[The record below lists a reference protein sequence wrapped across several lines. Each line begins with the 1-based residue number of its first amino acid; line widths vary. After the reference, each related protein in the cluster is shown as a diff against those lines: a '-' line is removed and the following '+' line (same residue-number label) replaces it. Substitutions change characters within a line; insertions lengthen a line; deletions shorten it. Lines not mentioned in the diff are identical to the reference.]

1 MTTTAKPWTQ
11 ESIDVAGAKIQVVK
25 GGSGDPLLLLHGEM
39 GYPGWLR
46 FHDALAE
53 NNSIIA
59 PTHPGFGTT
68 PRLDWVMNMRD
79 LAGWYLEAIDDLGL
93 GRVNLMGSSLGGWLA
108 AEMAT
113 MAPDMFNKL
122 ALVAPAGVRP
132 PTGEI
137 FDMFLVVAK
146 EFIETSILDH
156 DATPEFQAVCP
167 DEPTP
172 EQAEAWEVAREEAA
186 RLSWRPYMYY
196 PALPNLLS
204 RLKRL
209 PTLIVW
215 GRQDPIIP
223 LSAGELYQQSIPGS
237 RLEVIDN
244 CGHVPEV
251 ERTDELVRIV
261 GGFLAG

>member
-1 MTTTAKPWTQ
+1 
-11 ESIDVAGAKIQVVK
+11 
-25 GGSGDPLLLLHGEM
+25 
-39 GYPGWLR
+39 
-46 FHDALAE
+46 
-53 NNSIIA
+53 
-59 PTHPGFGTT
+59 
-68 PRLDWVMNMRD
+68 
-79 LAGWYLEAIDDLGL
+79 
-93 GRVNLMGSSLGGWLA
+93 
-108 AEMAT
+108 

-137 FDMFLVVAK
+137 YDMFLVVAK
-146 EFIETSILDH
+146 EFIEASILDH
-156 DATPEFQAVCP
+156 DATPEFQTVCP

-172 EQAEAWEVAREEAA
+172 EQAEAWEVAREEAC

-196 PALPNLLS
+196 PALPNLLR

-215 GRQDPIIP
+215 GREDPIIP

-237 RLEVIDN
+237 RLEVIDG

-251 ERTDELVRIV
+251 ERTDEFVRIV
-261 GGFLAG
+261 GEFLSS